1 MKNIYNF
8 FVTVFSYGKLTTLE
22 RENISFTFVRILYIY
37 TKVMQNKS
45 TREGILKDVK
55 ECDLEDK
62 VTLILTSLP
71 YGDR

>member
-8 FVTVFSYGKLTTLE
+8 FVTAFSYGK